1 MFEVANIMF
10 EVANIIFEVANIILN
25 DYSFSNS
32 YIHCIHIPP
41 NNCYLETHFF
51 PVTM

>member
-25 DYSFSNS
+25 DYS